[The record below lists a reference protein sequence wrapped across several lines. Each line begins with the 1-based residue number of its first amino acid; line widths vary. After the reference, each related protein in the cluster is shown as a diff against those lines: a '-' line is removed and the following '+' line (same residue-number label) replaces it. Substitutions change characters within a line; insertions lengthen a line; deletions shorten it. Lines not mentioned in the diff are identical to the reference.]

1 MRLYIATLLIILIC
15 TFTAVAEVR
24 AAPDHM
30 TITGKDWMVANGLDS
45 STITVTV
52 LDSGG
57 NPVPVATV
65 VFRLSGPWTLSM
77 TTGVTDSFGRITT
90 VLQPTTK
97 SGAAV
102 ITVNASDTEAGV
114 YTAIEQTY
122 VQNIDHGTPQY
133 AVPIYD
139 LNASVGSTTPI
150 QVNVTDAFGN
160 PVDNRNVIETVQFTA
175 SGSTGSGFWDGTTFV
190 KTLTVPVDANGA
202 VQVSFLV
209 AKSGTNFI
217 DIQPPSP
224 VLHKLISING
234 VNDGPPYS
242 IMEAVS
248 PGGSPY
254 PYTKT
259 DGSKFWIEYSVFDQF
274 GNPSASRG
282 IHVTT
287 NVPGEDSILT
297 TNANGIVAFYY
308 QKDVAG
314 LYTITAAMVDNASVT
329 CTQTVE
335 FIAANPTD
343 MLLTASPQT
352 MPSRDVKSDITAT
365 IFAKVIDAKGNPVS
379 DQNVAFDIKSYS
391 YGTFTQTLP
400 PSIEDEDGFFVT
412 NDTGVTINTTTDAD
426 GYAQVIFR
434 PGAFTT
440 NRSDL
445 KYSANAQGS
454 AIVQAVWGS
463 VTHTIELQYKNYPF
477 LSVDASVDP
486 KTLTVNQSVN
496 ITIKLKGDGWALQP
510 KPIDVVLVWDR
521 SGSMLYNQTVDTS
534 KNPDV
539 ITSESPDDRMV
550 MAMNAGKLFA
560 DQMNSSDRIGSVS
573 FGDLSGTNGWA
584 ILFDTGSPYL
594 YGYHWRAG
602 NDYKL
607 SHGAATQDSSDDV
620 SYVTAHYP
628 GHGANGKYYGSAMA
642 TTDLNLTLDKTQVKN
657 IIMQMVPNGG
667 TPMRDGLYQAVKMLV
682 NNPRAGTVRAIVMLT
697 DGAWNTDG
705 DPRGID
711 NTYTI
716 APYTELQNDPNI
728 HNSRG
733 SVITWAADN
742 NISIY
747 TIALGTEPY
756 LDQLQAY
763 ANQTGGKSY
772 YAPTGTA
779 LNGIYQDI
787 AGALHTQAGVDT
799 TMDLAFQNVEVNSA
813 LIPGLEALKYVCTL
827 PGGTGNCNAAGPRD
841 FVSTHEFSYNLTMP
855 VIIDKSYDQ
864 TADWA
869 ADQDLHFNVGTIFV
883 GGVWQVNFSMK
894 VLKDGNIK
902 ILDSN
907 SSIMFN
913 DGTKLPLPDTYI
925 TARPE
930 NTGTGPVGIGIW
942 VTDLHRTDAGTS
954 PDYVDIAWNTTYT
967 GIEPTFQEDVD
978 LLQEG
983 TTDWIHRSSKV
994 VPYDTTRDA
1003 TTLDI
1008 SSLPSGTWDVRV
1020 TATALD
1026 TGSDA
1031 KVISFIVQK
1040 AEKTPKIRIS

>member
-15 TFTAVAEVR
+15 TFTAVAEVK

-30 TITGKDWMVANGLDS
+30 TITGKNWMVANGVDS

-52 LDSGG
+52 LDAGG

-65 VFRLSGPWTLSM
+65 VFQSSGPWTLST
-77 TTGVTDSFGRITT
+77 TTGLTDSFGRITT
-90 VLQPTTK
+90 VLQPTAK

-114 YTAIEQTY
+114 YTAIVQTY
-122 VQNIDHGTPQY
+122 VQNIDHSTPTY
-133 AVPIYD
+133 AVPFYA
-139 LNASVGSTTPI
+139 LNASVGSTIPI
-150 QVNVTDAFGN
+150 QVNVTDAYGN
-160 PVDNRNVIETVQFTA
+160 PVDNRNVVETVQFTA
-175 SGSTGSGFWDGTTFV
+175 SGSTGSGFWDGSNYVNTV
-190 KTLTVPVDANGA
+190 TVPVDANGV
-202 VQVSFLV
+202 VQASFLV

-217 DIQPPSP
+217 DIQPPTP
-224 VLHKLISING
+224 IIHKLISING
-234 VNDGPPYS
+234 INDGAPYTIS
-242 IMEAVS
+242 QAIS

-259 DGSKFWIEYSVFDQF
+259 DGSKFWIEYTLTDNY
-274 GNPSASRG
+274 GNPSGNRG

-287 NVPGEDSILT
+287 SVPGEDTVLT
-297 TNANGIVAFYY
+297 TNANGVVAFYY

-314 LYTITAAMVDNASVT
+314 LYTITATAVDNASVT
-329 CTQTVE
+329 CSQTVE

-352 MPSRDVKSDITAT
+352 MPSLDVKPDITST
-365 IFAKVIDAKGNPVS
+365 IFAKVIDTKGNPVS
-379 DQNVAFDIKSYS
+379 GQLVSFSIKSYT
-391 YGTFTQTLP
+391 YGAFTQTAA
-400 PSIEDEDGFFVT
+400 PSINDGTTF
-412 NDTGVTINTTTDAD
+412 INTPGPAINATTDDD
-426 GYAQVIFR
+426 GYAQVTFQ
-434 PGAFTT
+434 PGGFTT
-440 NRSDL
+440 NRSDP
-445 KYSANAQGS
+445 KYSVNAAGS
-454 AIVQAVWGS
+454 AIIQAVWGS

-477 LSVDASVDP
+477 LSVNAIANP

-496 ITIKLKGDGWALQP
+496 ITIQLKGDGWALQP
-510 KPIDVVLVWDR
+510 KPIDVVLCTDR
-521 SGSMLYNQTVDTS
+521 SGSMLYNETVDTT
-534 KNPDV
+534 KTPNV
-539 ITSESPDDRMV
+539 ILSESPDDRMV
-550 MAMNAGKLFA
+550 MAMNAAKLFT
-560 DQMNSSDRIGSVS
+560 DQMNSSDRIGLVS

-602 NDYKL
+602 KDYKIQN
-607 SHGAATQDSSDDV
+607 GVGVQYSSDDV
-620 SYVTAHYP
+620 SYVTSHYP

-642 TTDLNLTLDKTQVKN
+642 TDDLNLTLDKSQVKTTV
-657 IIMQMVPNGG
+657 MQMVPNGG
-667 TPMRDGLYQAVKMLV
+667 TPTRQGLYEAVKMLV
-682 NNPRAGTVRAIVMLT
+682 NNPRAGTVRAIILLT
-697 DGAWNTDG
+697 DGGWNTGG
-705 DPRGID
+705 DPLGGSGAVSLPVIG
-711 NTYTI
+711 T
-716 APYTELQNDPNI
+716 
-728 HNSRG
+728 G
-733 SVITWAADN
+733 SVIAWAAQN

-747 TIALGTEPY
+747 TIGLGGLNPG
-756 LDQLQAY
+756 DQPNLAQLATY
-763 ANQTGGKSY
+763 ANLTGGKSY
-772 YAPTGTA
+772 SANSGLD
-779 LNGIYQDI
+779 LNGIYQSI

-799 TMDLAFQNVEVNSA
+799 TMDLSFQNVEVNSA
-813 LIPGLEALKYVCTL
+813 LIPGIQALKYVCNI
-827 PGGTGNCNAAGPRD
+827 PGGTGQCSAAGPND
-841 FVSTHEFSYNLTMP
+841 FASTHEFSYNLTMP
-855 VIIDKSYDQ
+855 VITNKYYDQ
-864 TADWA
+864 TADWTS
-869 ADQDLHFNVGTIFV
+869 DQNLTFNVGTIFV

-907 SSIMFN
+907 SSIQFN
-913 DGTKLPLPDTYI
+913 DGSSLPLPDTYI

-954 PDYVDIAWNTTYT
+954 PDYVDVAWNTTYT

-994 VPYDTTRDA
+994 VPYDTTKDA

-1031 KVISFIVQK
+1031 EVISFLVQK
-1040 AEKTPKIRIS
+1040 AEKTPKIKIS